1 SCARVGTVV
10 GTEPEMRN
18 SEETELSVVILS
30 ADGGVGRTVSQYIGA
45 DLSDKG
51 MAVCYQLNE
60 GKEPDGM
67 IAV

>member
-1 SCARVGTVV
+1 
-10 GTEPEMRN
+10 MRK